1 MNSTGIYSMLSSFFL
16 AVILVFIVLTL
27 VYINL
32 IVVSHEST
40 IFQGIKPFELA
51 SDVKNKIIEHTDC
64 FGGKI
69 TSEKLGPAADL
80 NLTVCSNKISELS
93 QGQVAGFS
101 VERMQHLDCN
111 SLKKSAGDFNN
122 CSQKFIFFVNVGEN
136 YKNCLGKMVICMAV
150 KK

>member
-16 AVILVFIVLTL
+16 VVILVFIVLTL

-32 IVVSHEST
+32 LVVSHEST
-40 IFQGIKPFELA
+40 VFQGIKPFELA
-51 SDVKNKIIEHTDC
+51 SDVKNKIIELPQC
-64 FGGKI
+64 FDGKI
-69 TSEKLGPAADL
+69 DSAKLAAAVDL
-80 NLTVCSNKISELS
+80 NECGEKIKELS

-122 CSQKFIFFVNVGEN
+122 CSQRFVFFVNVGEN
-136 YKNCLGKMVICMAV
+136 YKNCLGKMTICMAM